1 MGGKTVIT
9 SKETV
14 AVETAE
20 RLLKDSTYKRE
31 DKAMMILWK
40 FPSEETAIT
49 NANHFMG
56 YGFEY
61 IRRV

>member
-9 SKETV
+9 SKESV

-40 FPSEETAIT
+40 FPSEETAIM

>member
-9 SKETV
+9 SKETA

-49 NANHFMG
+49 NANQFMG

-61 IRRV
+61 VRRV